1 MTIYKKIMVF
11 SIIGLIIFIYIIT
24 SFADFS
30 RLLSPYA
37 YYSTFPKEIIKRL
50 IVLLS
55 AALVWLGGKDCLNSQ
70 DNQRM
75 KAVFIFISLG
85 EVCFLISKPIIAIF
99 FFAICQ
105 CLLITRHC
113 RGMFGKLTTADQRQ
127 KRKLA
132 LAALG
137 LASLLFI
144 GAAMLYPIINLSS
157 LVLMGIGYGIILCI
171 SLWVGLANFVLG
183 LFPLPNS
190 RMIALGMLCFFCCD
204 ILVGMDGLLGYST
217 AWILTSSFIWV
228 FYAPAITLLA
238 LSSYSYSSK
247 AYSSAM
253 IAKI

>member
-1 MTIYKKIMVF
+1 MTSFKKIMLY
-11 SIIGLIIFIYIIT
+11 SIIVLIILIYIIT
-24 SFADFS
+24 SFTDFS
-30 RLLSPYA
+30 RLFNPYA
-37 YYSTFPKEIIKRL
+37 YYSTFPNEIIKRL

-85 EVCFLISKPIIAIF
+85 EVCFLISKPLIAIF

-113 RGMFGKLTTADQRQ
+113 RGILGKLMAANFGQ

-132 LAALG
+132 LAALS

-144 GAAMLYPIINLSS
+144 AAAILYPIISLSS
-157 LVLMGIGYGIILCI
+157 LVLMGIGYGFILCI

-183 LFPLPNS
+183 LFPLPNA

-238 LSSYSYSSK
+238 LSSYRYGSK
-247 AYSSAM
+247 AYSSAI